1 MSKPI
6 RGVRGVVA
14 LAALL
19 ALAGC
24 GGPQV
29 RSLANGSGPAA
40 YELRASTP
48 DALRAQ
54 AQRLCAHG
62 YLVLRSARSGTEAED
77 PDAPEA
83 RWLVAAGDW
92 LSGQPASVAQATI
105 VCRG

>member
-1 MSKPI
+1 MSKP
-6 RGVRGVVA
+6 VRGVVA

-48 DALRAQ
+48 DAVHAQ

-62 YLVLRSARSGTEAED
+62 YRVLRSARSGTAAED

-83 RWLVAAGDW
+83 RWLIAAGDW